1 MAGMKSADGVEAFV
15 SNAESTT
22 PALKKRM
29 PSRDFFSF
37 CTTLKPVELR
47 ALGELSHVRHFQKG
61 ELIFKSGDA
70 AEEIYSVNRGVV
82 ELIQLVAG
90 SSDERT
96 YLSRG
101 DIFGATET
109 LAFTVRSHSA
119 AAQEEASVQCFHRK
133 NFAAIS
139 RRVPSFFLFLS
150 EKMASRL
157 QQPDPG
163 KRVSVCKQLS
173 GSLANFDLVTVHQTI
188 ISSGQTG
195 ELCVLTE
202 RGERL
207 ATFYFEHG
215 APRSGQFNHL
225 TGAEAFWQ
233 LFLSDDL
240 PGTFSFT
247 SGARP
252 ITDCLQA
259 AEIDH
264 APNDLLLEA
273 MQYRDELYDLRKQAP
288 SAWTPLERT
297 ADNLEWH
304 LPADPDLRATAENI
318 WNSIGDRRVTIDEL
332 FRKNAVCEL
341 KIYQVVVTLLQTGQL
356 AVVAEKNASF
366 VRA

>member
-1 MAGMKSADGVEAFV
+1 VSDAGSM
-15 SNAESTT
+15 T
-22 PALKKRM
+22 PALNKRM
-29 PSRDFFSF
+29 PGQDFFSF

-47 ALGELSHVRHFQKG
+47 ALGELSHVRHLQKG
-61 ELIFKSGDA
+61 ELIFKSDDP

-82 ELIQLVAG
+82 ELTRLVAD

-101 DIFGATET
+101 DIFGTTET

-119 AAQEEASVQCFHRK
+119 AAQEEASVQCFHRR

-157 QQPDPG
+157 QQRDPG

-195 ELCVLTE
+195 ELCVLSE

-207 ATFYFEHG
+207 ATFYFEQG
-215 APRSGQFNHL
+215 APRSGQFRHL

-233 LFLSDDL
+233 LFLADDL

-247 SGARP
+247 SGAQP

-259 AEIDH
+259 AGIDH
-264 APNDLLLEA
+264 SPNDLLLEA
-273 MQYRDELYDLRKQAP
+273 MQYRDELYDLRKKAP
-288 SAWTPLERT
+288 SAWAPLKRA
-297 ADNLEWH
+297 ADELEWH
-304 LPADPDLRATAENI
+304 APADPELRGAAEDI
-318 WNSIGDRRVTIDEL
+318 WASMGNRRVTIDEL
-332 FRKNAVCEL
+332 FRKNSVCEL
-341 KIYQVVVTLLQTGQL
+341 KIYQVVVTLLRTGQL
-356 AVVAEKNASF
+356 AIVGEKSANF